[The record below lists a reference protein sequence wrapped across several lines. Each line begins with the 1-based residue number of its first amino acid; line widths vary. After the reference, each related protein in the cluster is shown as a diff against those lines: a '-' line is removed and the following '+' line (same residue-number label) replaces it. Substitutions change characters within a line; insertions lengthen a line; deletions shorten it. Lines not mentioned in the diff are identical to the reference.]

1 MCELLVSKRLVNKI
15 VISRLP
21 VGHTHEDID
30 ATFALIWEAAKN
42 HNIITPEYYERIILK
57 ALRNKTPQQKVI
69 DIFAIPDFHDLIDDC
84 IDPQF
89 GRFKVRIINYSLNYL
104 SYTTYRIWNG
114 LN

>member
-1 MCELLVSKRLVNKI
+1 
-15 VISRLP
+15 

-57 ALRNKTPQQKVI
+57 ALRNKTWKQKVI

-84 IDPQF
+84 IDPHF
-89 GRFKVRIINYSLNYL
+89 GRFKVSISISINCLLNYL
-104 SYTTYRIWNG
+104 SYTIYRLWSG

>member
-57 ALRNKTPQQKVI
+57 ALRIKLHSK
-69 DIFAIPDFHDLIDDC
+69 
-84 IDPQF
+84 
-89 GRFKVRIINYSLNYL
+89 
-104 SYTTYRIWNG
+104 
-114 LN
+114 